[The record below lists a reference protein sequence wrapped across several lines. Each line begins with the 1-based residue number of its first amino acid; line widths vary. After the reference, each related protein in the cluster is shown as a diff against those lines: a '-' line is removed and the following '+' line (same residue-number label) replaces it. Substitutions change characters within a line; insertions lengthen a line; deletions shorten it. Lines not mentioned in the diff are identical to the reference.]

1 MMKSHQI
8 KAVIEGLLF
17 VSGEEGIE
25 EKQIMD
31 VLQLDRKSVRFYM
44 NELINLYQSDSRGI
58 QIVEIAGGY
67 QFTTKAEHAPFFKR
81 LVQAP
86 SSTTLSQA
94 ALEVLAIVAYKQPI
108 SRIEIEDIRG
118 VKSERPIRTLI
129 AKTLIKEVG
138 RAEGTGRA
146 ILYGTTREFLE
157 QFGLST
163 LEELPALPDSIPE
176 EEIEEEI
183 DLFYAKFQEQMTEEN
198 ENETEEERDLEEN
211 SGIA

>member
-1 MMKSHQI
+1 MRSQQI

-44 NELINLYQSDSRGI
+44 HELMNLYQSESRGI

-67 QFTTKAEHAPFFKR
+67 QFTTKPEHAPYYKR

-94 ALEVLAIVAYKQPI
+94 ALEVLAIVAYNQPI

-118 VKSERPIRTLI
+118 VKSERPIRTLV
-129 AKTLIKEVG
+129 AKSLIKEVG
-138 RAEGTGRA
+138 RADGPGRA
-146 ILYGTTREFLE
+146 ILYGTTKEFLE
-157 QFGLST
+157 QFGLSS
-163 LEELPALPDSIPE
+163 LDELPPLPDSIPE
-176 EEIEEEI
+176 EDIVEEI
-183 DLFYAKFQEQMTEEN
+183 DLFYAKY
-198 ENETEEERDLEEN
+198 EEEMAKDKEQ
-211 SGIA
+211 SS